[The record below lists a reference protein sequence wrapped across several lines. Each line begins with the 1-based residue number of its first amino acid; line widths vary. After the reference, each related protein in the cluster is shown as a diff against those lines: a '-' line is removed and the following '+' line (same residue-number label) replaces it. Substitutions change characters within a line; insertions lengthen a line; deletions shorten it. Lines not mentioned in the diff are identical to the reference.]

1 MTKNKNATRSD
12 LGKVDAHIV
21 QPHEYDEAP
30 ELTDAQLAAATVS
43 PAGLRPRGRPKAD
56 VTKEAISLRVDADVI
71 AAFKASG
78 PGWQSRM
85 NIVLRDAVLPDPE
98 SPSGFRSLRGVTLVG
113 RPGGPAKPPYINIK
127 KQRGA
132 SVTTLGKKRA
142 SRRSVLAK
150 KGTASSRHKD
160 T

>member
-1 MTKNKNATRSD
+1 MTKSKSATRSD

-43 PAGLRPRGRPKAD
+43 PGGLRPRGRPKAD

-71 AAFKASG
+71 AAFKANG

-85 NIVLRDAVLPDPE
+85 NTVLRAAVLPDPE
-98 SPSGFRSLRGVTLVG
+98 SPSRFRSLRGVASVG
-113 RPGGPAKPPYINIK
+113 RLGGPSA
-127 KQRGA
+127 
-132 SVTTLGKKRA
+132 TLLGKKRA
-142 SRRSVLAK
+142 SKRSVPAK
-150 KGTASSRHKD
+150 KGTAPSRHKD